1 MKHTYLIIFFLS
13 FIYSFSQN
21 KQIVGDTVYWYN
33 QRKPFLKELNL
44 KDFEKTTNE
53 FSFRFSNHGQ
63 IVEIIKE
70 NKLFSGTITNYIYYS
85 KREKSKRKVLFNKIF
100 LSSEKTEQIYN
111 TVQRAD
117 ILNLPSDEEI
127 KNWGR
132 GRDGR
137 TYNVEYSDTI
147 KYSIKSYWEPSSQK
161 DISVALRVSDFIDII
176 SNILQLEESYIKF
189 KDSLPKRNGFYYN
202 RNGISVTYYNNSSSY
217 LGYSGATKLPLGFFA
232 SHYTSYLGNK
242 EVNLGGLVQYNFDSN
257 GFYHLKLRASKS
269 VLFIKEEKLRDFVFY
284 SYQNRKLNIK
294 SINNHFQ
301 NHQLLYGLYFDN
313 FGIGSGIDYLK
324 QQLFNKTGL
333 LLYASKYFQKS
344 NISTTVSSSIF
355 NNQINYKIDLERNFK
370 LGDRSPIDNFSVGL
384 GYEDFMNY
392 KDVYFMILTRF

>member
-1 MKHTYLIIFFLS
+1 MKNLIIIFL
-13 FIYSFSQN
+13 ICKIGYSQN
-21 KQIVGDTVYWYN
+21 KEIVGDTVYWYN
-33 QRKPFLKELNL
+33 KRKQLTRELDL

-70 NKLFSGTITNYIYYS
+70 DKLFSGTITNYIYYS
-85 KREKSKRKVLFNKIF
+85 KREKSKRKVLFNKTF

-111 TVQRAD
+111 TVQRGG

-147 KYSIKSYWEPSSQK
+147 KYSIKSYWEPSSQE
-161 DISVALRVSDFIDII
+161 DIPVALKVSDFIDII
-176 SNILQLEESYIKF
+176 SNTLQLEESYTKF
-189 KDSLPKRNGFYYN
+189 RDSLPKRNGYYYN
-202 RNGISVTYYNNSSSY
+202 RNGISVKHYNNSLSY

-232 SHYTSYLGNK
+232 SYSTSYLSKK
-242 EVNLGGLVQYNFDSN
+242 EVNVGGLVQYNFDTN
-257 GFYHLKLRASKS
+257 GFYHLRLQASKGA
-269 VLFIKEEKLRDFVFY
+269 LFFKEEKLRDFIFY
-284 SYQNRKLNIK
+284 SYQNRRINIR
-294 SINNHFQ
+294 SIDNKYQ
-301 NHQLLYGLYFDN
+301 NHQFLYGLHFDN

-324 QQLFNKTGL
+324 QPHFNKTGL
-333 LLYASKYFQKS
+333 LLYASKYFQKP
-344 NISTTVSSSIF
+344 NISATLYSSIF
-355 NNQINYKIDLERNFK
+355 NDKINYKIDLERNFN
-370 LGDRSPIDNFSVGL
+370 LGNRSPIGNISVGL